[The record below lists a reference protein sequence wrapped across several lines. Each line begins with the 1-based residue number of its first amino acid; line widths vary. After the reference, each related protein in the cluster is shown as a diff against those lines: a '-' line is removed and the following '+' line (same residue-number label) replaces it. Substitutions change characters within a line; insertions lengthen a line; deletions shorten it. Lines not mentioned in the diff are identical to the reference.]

1 MIARSLLI
9 AAAAVLVTGGA
20 AVAQTTP
27 GSDFLT
33 AWAGVDSY
41 TSTVKAHESKGTDS
55 QDRTYRYAFKKPSF
69 AKIDIVDGSG
79 KGGGA
84 VWDGGDTVT
93 GHQGGFLSG
102 FKLKVNIH
110 DGRAT
115 SLRGET
121 IDRGS
126 FQSVADDMKAGKVS
140 DGGQM
145 TVDGVPCE
153 IVNVDYAAPADGVN
167 RRTMA
172 FSAATHM
179 PVRRTTYN
187 GTTVVKTE
195 DFSDVKLNAGLK
207 ESDF

>member
-1 MIARSLLI
+1 MIARSLFI
-9 AAAAVLVTGGA
+9 AAAALLVTGGA

-33 AWAGVDSY
+33 AWAGIDSY
-41 TSTVKAHESKGTDS
+41 TSTVKTARNEGHRYA
-55 QDRTYRYAFKKPSF
+55 DRTYRYAFKKPTF
-69 AKIDIVDGSG
+69 AKIDILDGAG

-84 VWDGGDTVT
+84 VWTGGDTVT

-115 SLRGET
+115 SLRGDT

-126 FQSVADDMKAGKVS
+126 FQSVADDLKAGKVS
-140 DGGQM
+140 DGGTA

-167 RRTMA
+167 RRTIA
-172 FSAATHM
+172 FSQATHM
-179 PVRRTTYN
+179 PVRRTP
-187 GTTVVKTE
+187 TTARP
-195 DFSDVKLNAGLK
+195 S
-207 ESDF
+207 